1 MVTFGHGERK
11 GMNDIVIRHGT
22 IFMHHDGAL
31 GDTLLSLPCI
41 NIIRHFASSLHIAGR
56 RDVVSFLKE
65 AGVADEI
72 SGADSGIYSSL
83 YAEAPDEKIRAF
95 LSGFDSA
102 IVFTARKESQLILN
116 VRSVI
121 PDTEAILTIP
131 PEASGQHAAEF
142 RLSQCCS
149 GVDETKKHATIRIR
163 DEETIW
169 AAGFLR
175 GQGFAAGQRLIAVH
189 PGSGG
194 KNKCWPIENY
204 AALLER
210 ITKDPR
216 MFSIVITGPAEDA
229 AAVSRQIHCTH
240 RVIMV
245 RDESLMRVAAL
256 LSLSDFYLGN
266 DSGIS
271 HLAGMLGCR
280 GVALFGPTDPAIWRP
295 QGQGLEVVRFM
306 EEGTEAAA
314 QIIAR
319 LNDTVYG
326 RAGDEDQQ

>member
-1 MVTFGHGERK
+1 MVTFDHGEQK
-11 GMNDIVIRHGT
+11 GMRGVVIRQGN

-41 NIIRHFASSLHIAGR
+41 GIIRHFASSLHIAGR

-65 AGVADEI
+65 AGVVDEV
-72 SGADSGIYSSL
+72 SSADSGVYSSL
-83 YAEAPDEKIRAF
+83 YTDAPDDSIKAF

-102 IVFTARKESQLILN
+102 IVFTARKESQLISN

-131 PEASGQHAAEF
+131 PEASCQHAADF

-149 GVDETKKHATIRIR
+149 GEDETKRHATIRIPA
-163 DEETIW
+163 EETIW

-175 GQGFAAGQRLIAVH
+175 GQGYAAGQRIIAVH

-194 KNKCWPIENY
+194 RKKCWPIEEY
-204 AALLER
+204 AALIGRVTE
-210 ITKDPR
+210 DPGI
-216 MFSIVITGPAEDA
+216 FCIIIAGPAEDTA
-229 AAVSRQIHCTH
+229 DMSRQIDCTD

-245 RDESLMRVAAL
+245 CDESLMRVAAL

-271 HLAGMLGCR
+271 HLAGILGCR
-280 GVALFGPTDPAIWRP
+280 GVALFGPTNPAIWRP
-295 QGQGLEVVRFM
+295 QGQGLQVVRFKDR
-306 EEGTEAAA
+306 GAEAVP
-314 QIIAR
+314 QIISR
-319 LNDTVYG
+319 FKSVISGNDRV
-326 RAGDEDQQ
+326 EPQP